1 MSARLRHYCSLLH
14 CGQSGELYVLYLCF
28 LFKRRINWFI
38 ASCIIIQYQCTLYNS
53 GLGITA
59 GAHRLWAHRSYEA
72 AFLVRLFLMLCNS
85 MANQASIY
93 QWVKDHRVHH
103 MYSETHAD
111 PHNSKRGFFF
121 AHIGWL
127 YLKRHPDNI
136 RAEKELDLSDLE
148 NDPVVMIQRWGFG
161 QWRFHWVI
169 AIYMWWVIQCLYPLT
184 ALSFLYYNT
193 IVFILPARF
202 IFPAQFAVKFW
213 GESYW
218 LAFFVAGA
226 LRYVFVLH
234 CTFLVSFKKQLM

>member
-1 MSARLRHYCSLLH
+1 
-14 CGQSGELYVLYLCF
+14 
-28 LFKRRINWFI
+28 
-38 ASCIIIQYQCTLYNS
+38 
-53 GLGITA
+53 
-59 GAHRLWAHRSYEA
+59 
-72 AFLVRLFLMLCNS
+72 

-93 QWVKDHRVHH
+93 QWVKDDRVHH

-169 AIYMWWVIQCLYPLT
+169 AIYMWYE
-184 ALSFLYYNT
+184 
-193 IVFILPARF
+193 
-202 IFPAQFAVKFW
+202 QFDV
-213 GESYW
+213 
-218 LAFFVAGA
+218 
-226 LRYVFVLH
+226 
-234 CTFLVSFKKQLM
+234 CTH